1 MYIFYWLLTWKSVL
15 HQLADD
21 PFCSL
26 GQWSNFPS
34 NVNLDL
40 NAVKGKWCFTNTS
53 YRRNTFHKTLP
64 CIQCTCK
71 RRNVY
76 QYYNLYTYFYLL
88 SGKAERK
95 ANKRRKQTP
104 LRNQT
109 ERRLYHHR
117 RVHLRM
123 RNKNQSAKKVW
134 VQSLPWTALRLC
146 HLWTLKE

>member
-1 MYIFYWLLTWKSVL
+1 M
-15 HQLADD
+15 H
-21 PFCSL
+21 
-26 GQWSNFPS
+26 
-34 NVNLDL
+34 
-40 NAVKGKWCFTNTS
+40 
-53 YRRNTFHKTLP
+53 
-64 CIQCTCK
+64 TCK

-76 QYYNLYTYFYLL
+76 QYYNLYTYTYLL

-123 RNKNQSAKKVW
+123 RNKNQSGKKVW
-134 VQSLPWTALRLC
+134 AQALPRTAIRLC
-146 HLWTLKE
+146 HCCTIKGVNTQILVAITSKPHKIPFHIVFKNSNRLVQRFDCCQLLPMYFITFIARLHSNSGSCKDDVCRP